1 MKIVFAALV
10 LALQFH
16 LPGLPGTQNL
26 AVQAA
31 AKQLAPYFAANQ
43 PVIRDWNAIYQTV
56 PGLPGGAAFS
66 PTRDASRQAALERS
80 AIAQLNKSSAGT
92 IALGPGDYA
101 LPVRVFCTDVH
112 RHARAPETY
121 LLGPIKGTR
130 TAVLT
135 QMYARAGTVAP
146 AFSALQPLS
155 WSLQEGLKYEEL
167 PQAQQQLFNTLLPGM
182 RSVIAE
188 SFMELLQ
195 NRWNTVSSTIPGV
208 PSFDS
213 ALGQMGGLGTSI
225 IEVRNARSEILGNA
239 ADFDAMRNALV
250 PGGLQG
256 GENSGTTPWS
266 IATSTVYER
275 LLTQGAFG
283 SIGLL
288 EIHVTG
294 SGKQTV
300 PVTGNIGYA
309 PACREC
315 QPLTMHPLQGA
326 APQPALNEHAGVF

>member
-1 MKIVFAALV
+1 VAQA
-10 LALQFH
+10 QFH
-16 LPGLPGTQNL
+16 IPGLPGAQNL

-43 PVIRDWNAIYQTV
+43 PVIRDWSAIYPTV
-56 PGLPGGAAFS
+56 TALPGGAAFA
-66 PTRDASRQAALERS
+66 PTKDASRQAALERS
-80 AIAQLNKSSAGT
+80 AIAQLKQSNAGT
-92 IALGPGDYA
+92 IALAPGDYA

-112 RHARAPETY
+112 RHARAPEVY
-121 LLGPIKGTR
+121 LLGPLRGTR

-135 QMYARAGTVAP
+135 RMYARAGAFNP
-146 AFSALQPLS
+146 QFSALQPLS

-167 PQAQQQLFNTLLPGM
+167 PGAQQQLFDALLPGM

-195 NRWNTVSSTIPGV
+195 NRWNTASSTIPGV

-213 ALGQMGGLGTSI
+213 ALGQMGDLGRSI
-225 IEVRNARSEILGNA
+225 IEVRDARSEILSNA
-239 ADFDAMRNALV
+239 ANFDAMRNALV
-250 PGGLQG
+250 PGGLQSG
-256 GENSGTTPWS
+256 DNSGPTPWS
-266 IATSTVYER
+266 VATNTVYER

-288 EIHVTG
+288 EIHVAG
-294 SGKQTV
+294 SGKQSV
-300 PVTGNIGYA
+300 PFTGNIGYA

-326 APQPALNEHAGVF
+326 VPQPALTEHAGVF

>member
-1 MKIVFAALV
+1 
-10 LALQFH
+10 
-16 LPGLPGTQNL
+16 
-26 AVQAA
+26 
-31 AKQLAPYFAANQ
+31 
-43 PVIRDWNAIYQTV
+43 
-56 PGLPGGAAFS
+56 
-66 PTRDASRQAALERS
+66 
-80 AIAQLNKSSAGT
+80 
-92 IALGPGDYA
+92 
-101 LPVRVFCTDVH
+101 
-112 RHARAPETY
+112 
-121 LLGPIKGTR
+121 
-130 TAVLT
+130 
-135 QMYARAGTVAP
+135 
-146 AFSALQPLS
+146 
-155 WSLQEGLKYEEL
+155 
-167 PQAQQQLFNTLLPGM
+167 
-182 RSVIAE
+182 
-188 SFMELLQ
+188 MELLQ